1 MPEED
6 LQALLQTGIE
16 AAQTG
21 RPAVA
26 RALFERVIARD
37 PDHEQA
43 WLWKATVA
51 ETPEER
57 RACLR
62 RVLVINPEN
71 LQAGQALEQLA
82 RQTPPAARRAP
93 KTPTAPQERA
103 LLLASAAPP
112 RHRRLLLPLALLAIA
127 IGLMVAG
134 AGLLISAQRDTPAT
148 PTSDRAQELDEART
162 ATMQALLAPVEA
174 RTATPTAEIRTLP
187 GRRDRLPATW
197 TPTATWTVSPA
208 LTPTGPIAT
217 PDGQTRHI
225 PASEACAR
233 CLPVDLEGV

>member
-26 RALFERVIARD
+26 RALLERVIARD
-37 PDHEQA
+37 PNHEQA

-71 LQAGQALEQLA
+71 LQAGQALEQLQ
-82 RQTPPAARRAP
+82 RQAPPAARRPPPAIR
-93 KTPTAPQERA
+93 QERA
-103 LLLASAAPP
+103 LLLASAAPT
-112 RHRRLLLPLALLAIA
+112 RRRRLILPLVLMVIA
-127 IGLMVAG
+127 IGLMAAG
-134 AGLLISAQRDTPAT
+134 ARLLISAQRDTPAT
-148 PTSDRAQELDEART
+148 PTSDRAQELDKVHT

-174 RTATPTAEIRTLP
+174 QTATPTAEIRTLP

-197 TPTATWTVSPA
+197 TPTATWTASPA

-233 CLPVDLEGV
+233 CLTVDLEGV

>member
-1 MPEED
+1 VPEED

-26 RALFERVIARD
+26 RALLERVIARD
-37 PDHEQA
+37 PNHEQA

-62 RVLVINPEN
+62 HVLVINPEN
-71 LQAGQALEQLA
+71 LQAGQALEQLQ
-82 RQTPPAARRAP
+82 RQAPPAARRPPPAIR
-93 KTPTAPQERA
+93 QERA

-112 RHRRLLLPLALLAIA
+112 RRRRLILPLVLMVIA
-127 IGLMVAG
+127 IGLMAAG
-134 AGLLISAQRDTPAT
+134 AGLLISTQRDTPAT
-148 PTSDRAQELDEART
+148 PTSGRTREPDEAHT

-174 RTATPTAEIRTLP
+174 QTATPTAEIRILP

-233 CLPVDLEGV
+233 CLIVDLEGV

>member
-26 RALFERVIARD
+26 RALLERVIARD
-37 PDHEQA
+37 PNHEQA

-62 RVLVINPEN
+62 HVLVINPEN
-71 LQAGQALEQLA
+71 LQAGQALEQLQ
-82 RQTPPAARRAP
+82 RQAPPAARRPPPAIR
-93 KTPTAPQERA
+93 QERA

-112 RHRRLLLPLALLAIA
+112 RRRRLILPLVLMVIA
-127 IGLMVAG
+127 IGLMAAG
-134 AGLLISAQRDTPAT
+134 AGLLISTQRDTPAT
-148 PTSDRAQELDEART
+148 PTSGRTREPDEART
-162 ATMQALLAPVEA
+162 ATMQALLAPAEA

-233 CLPVDLEGV
+233 CLIVDLEGV